1 MIRHVLLVILFTLS
15 SLHLHGQDS
24 LIVKSIYFGGGSHYI
39 DDIQLAELKI
49 FIEDIEHLENY
60 EIIIFG
66 HTDNIGSQAYNQ
78 WLSKMRSQNVY
89 NSLLQMNV
97 PEELMEIKSFGY
109 KNPLYSNTSHAG
121 RVMNRRVDVILSP
134 LVF

>member
-1 MIRHVLLVILFTLS
+1 MVKRVLLFTLFTLTF
-15 SLHLHGQDS
+15 LHLHGQDS
-24 LIVKSIYFGGGSHYI
+24 LIVKSIYFGGGSYYI
-39 DDIQLAELKI
+39 DDIQLAELKT
-49 FIEDIEHLENY
+49 FIEDIEHLEHY

-78 WLSKMRSQNVY
+78 WLSKMRSHNVY
-89 NSLLQMNV
+89 KSLLDMNV
-97 PEELMEIKSFGY
+97 PEELMEIKSFGF